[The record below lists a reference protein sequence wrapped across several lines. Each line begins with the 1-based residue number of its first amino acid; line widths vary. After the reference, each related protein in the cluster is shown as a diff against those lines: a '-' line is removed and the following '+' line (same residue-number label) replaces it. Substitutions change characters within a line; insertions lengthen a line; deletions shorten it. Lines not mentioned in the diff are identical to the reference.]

1 MKERHRVKRAGQGAE
16 EAPKGRRA
24 APLRSARVRS
34 AWRALAMLE
43 LVADW
48 PQGLTLTE
56 IASDLGLPPSSAHGL
71 VGTLADAAYLQRD
84 EDTLRYRLGPRL
96 GKLAAA
102 FHAQVDLI
110 TLAGPVMDR
119 LQEATGETVSLT
131 VLQGN
136 QILFIDKRTANGQ
149 VQVVNPIGTHLPA
162 HATGSGKAMLAFLPE
177 VALRR
182 LYPHAALPQRTPRSL
197 TSRRE
202 LERSLQAV
210 RRRGFALDEQES
222 ELGVWAAAAAIR
234 DAAGFPVGALSV
246 FAPIFRVH
254 ASESAEWI
262 ERVAEGAAEVSARL
276 GFPRADHDRFRRADG

>member
-84 EDTLRYRLGPRL
+84 VDTLRYRLGPRL

-102 FHAQVDLI
+102 FHAPVHLI
-110 TLAGPVMDR
+110 RSEEHTAE
-119 LQEATGETVSLT
+119 LQS
-131 VLQGN
+131 
-136 QILFIDKRTANGQ
+136 
-149 VQVVNPIGTHLPA
+149 P
-162 HATGSGKAMLAFLPE
+162 
-177 VALRR
+177 
-182 LYPHAALPQRTPRSL
+182 
-197 TSRRE
+197 
-202 LERSLQAV
+202 
-210 RRRGFALDEQES
+210 
-222 ELGVWAAAAAIR
+222 
-234 DAAGFPVGALSV
+234 
-246 FAPIFRVH
+246 
-254 ASESAEWI
+254 
-262 ERVAEGAAEVSARL
+262 
-276 GFPRADHDRFRRADG
+276 